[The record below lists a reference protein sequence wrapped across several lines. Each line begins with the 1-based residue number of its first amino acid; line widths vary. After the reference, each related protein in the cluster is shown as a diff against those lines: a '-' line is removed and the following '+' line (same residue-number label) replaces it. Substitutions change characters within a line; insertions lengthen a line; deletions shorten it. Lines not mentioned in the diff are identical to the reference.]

1 MGTQFN
7 QQCIGV
13 GNAAETQF
21 DVNGTIIVPPN
32 LQLSIT
38 DYVLDYQGAGII
50 RVRADSLS
58 GAIIHQRRIAA
69 DGEIISDM
77 KTPLFLK
84 NFSLTAAKTFVVTY
98 QGAFACAAFFAGQFD
113 TVQQ

>member
-1 MGTQFN
+1 MSTQFN

-21 DVNGTIIVPPN
+21 DVNGVITVPPN
-32 LQLSIT
+32 TQLNVS

-50 RVRADSLS
+50 RIRADSIS
-58 GAIIHQRRIAA
+58 GAIAHQRRIAA

-77 KTPLFLK
+77 KTPLILK
-84 NFSLTAAKTFVVTY
+84 NFSLTASRSFIVTY